1 MSPRRTLVV
10 AATLLLCAGL
20 RPLEATDPSKPP
32 AEQVDMVQM
41 MERMKQFTATGP
53 EHVWLQRFLGEWQ
66 TETRIGMHGPQ
77 RPPDKG
83 TSRGRWLI
91 DGRWLVLESEGTMM
105 GMPVKSC
112 FVLGYDRFKMSFVTS
127 FVSSVDTA
135 MTHSEGDIDP
145 KTGALLTY
153 GTLDEYLTG
162 EHDKMVKYVWR
173 FPDENTMILEIHDL
187 PIGETD
193 AKVVEVTY
201 RRKAGSAR

>member
-1 MSPRRTLVV
+1 MSVTRIAVLVTTLV
-10 AATLLLCAGL
+10 LGAGL
-20 RPLEATDPSKPP
+20 WPLAAAEPPKPP
-32 AEQVDMVQM
+32 ADQVDMTQM

-66 TETRIGMHGPQ
+66 TETRIGMHGQ

-83 TSRGRWLI
+83 TCRGRWLI
-91 DGRWLVLESEGTMM
+91 EGRWLVLEGEGTMV
-105 GMPVKSC
+105 GMPVKS
-112 FVLGYDRFKMSFVTS
+112 FYVLGYDRFKMSFVTS

-145 KTGALLTY
+145 KTGALLSY

-173 FPDENTMILEIHDL
+173 FPDENTMLLEIHDL

-193 AKVVEVTY
+193 AKVVEITY
-201 RRKAGSAR
+201 RRKPGSTR